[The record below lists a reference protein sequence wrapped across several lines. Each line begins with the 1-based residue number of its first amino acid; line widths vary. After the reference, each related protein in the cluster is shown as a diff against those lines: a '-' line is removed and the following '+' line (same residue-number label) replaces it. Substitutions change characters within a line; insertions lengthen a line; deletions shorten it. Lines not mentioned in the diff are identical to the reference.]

1 MFQSHLFVAFQFAL
15 LQSSLFQTIV
25 HLFLTF
31 HIANLKICA
40 VFPHATHAVL
50 NFFVF
55 LSIIIDDSEPV
66 AVTETIQ
73 RINQGI

>member
-40 VFPHATHAVL
+40 VFPHATHAV
-50 NFFVF
+50 
-55 LSIIIDDSEPV
+55 
-66 AVTETIQ
+66 
-73 RINQGI
+73 